1 MTTIH
6 VHVYL
11 KAAHLVIL
19 LTFFANQS
27 DPYLI
32 CYDLKQNIR
41 YVLHAELLLTGWEN
55 HTHTQRRAL
64 SHTHTFIAGVFSY
77 TTD

>member
-11 KAAHLVIL
+11 KPAHLVIL

-32 CYDLKQNIR
+32 FYDLKKISDMSCMQSYCSLVGKITHIPR
-41 YVLHAELLLTGWEN
+41 EELY
-55 HTHTQRRAL
+55 HTHTHL
-64 SHTHTFIAGVFSY
+64 
-77 TTD
+77 